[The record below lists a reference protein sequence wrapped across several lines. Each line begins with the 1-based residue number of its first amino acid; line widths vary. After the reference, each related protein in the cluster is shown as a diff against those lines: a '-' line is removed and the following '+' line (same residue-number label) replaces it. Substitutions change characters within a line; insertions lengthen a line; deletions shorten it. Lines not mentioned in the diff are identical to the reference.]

1 MSGIFS
7 AGGAGNVGVSGFY
20 PVTINDSLRF
30 EDGSSA
36 YLNRT
41 PASATN
47 RTTWTW
53 SAWVKRGNISQSSN
67 MFIAYSG
74 ANDFEYIRFDSDDT
88 IRYTFYVSGSQQNL
102 LSTSGKFRDT
112 SSWYHILVQ
121 RSGSSSEIYVNG
133 IQQAL
138 NIGTRVSGNG
148 YFNSTNAHN
157 IGRFTSGSQYFD
169 GYMTE
174 INFIDGQSLAP
185 TSFGE
190 AKEGTWIP
198 KSYSGSY
205 GTNGFHLEFN
215 SNTNDTSGNGNN
227 WTANNI
233 SAHDYVPDSPTNNF
247 ATFNPLDNIGTSNFS
262 EGNLKVG
269 SSTGSVTQKTRSTF
283 AVSQNFYFEAYRVD
297 GGTQN
302 FNVGVATATADIGS
316 TGNTGVYTK
325 NYSGGAG
332 DILMFAYSASANAL
346 WTGLNGTWDNS
357 ATVAEIEA
365 GTTTN
370 ATHTGI
376 ADEPIAAVYID
387 QATSYSGR
395 IITNFGQDST
405 FAGATTAGG
414 NTDANGVGDF
424 KYAPPSGF
432 LSLCSAN
439 LPEPV
444 VGPLGDSLSD
454 ENFNTVLWTGTGSG
468 QSITGMGFQPDWL
481 WFKQRN
487 GGSDHAL
494 IDSVRGVNQGLISN
508 STAQEVTS
516 GASNDLVSF
525 DSDGFTTGTPQ
536 NFGSLGSSGLTIAT
550 WGWKAGTAFSN
561 SAGSNGAT
569 IASSGSV
576 NTDAGF
582 SIVSYTGSGANGTV
596 LHGLSSAPEII
607 FFKKLD
613 VATSWMVYNKTIG
626 NNRFLYLDLT
636 NGQTGTDS
644 TYFNNLDPTASVINL
659 GTYHRN
665 NSINERY
672 IAYAFHSVDGYSKV
686 GSYTGNGSGTDA
698 PFVFTGFSPAFVLIK
713 STASGNWLMF
723 DNKREGY
730 NPCDVLYAD
739 DPTSEETS
747 STKNIDILSNGFK
760 IGASTNVNINTSG
773 LTYIFLAFAEN
784 PFKYANAR

>member
-1 MSGIFS
+1 MSLTNSPIWFGS
-7 AGGAGNVGVSGFY
+7 GATGGGFY
-20 PVTINDSLRF
+20 DYEINDSLRF
-30 EDGSSA
+30 NDNDSA
-36 YLNRT
+36 YLSRT
-41 PASATN
+41 PSSATN

-138 NIGTRVSGNG
+138 NIGARVSGNG

-198 KSYSGSY
+198 KSYGGSY

-582 SIVSYTGSGANGTV
+582 SIVSY
-596 LHGLSSAPEII
+596 LS
-607 FFKKLD
+607 
-613 VATSWMVYNKTIG
+613 
-626 NNRFLYLDLT
+626 
-636 NGQTGTDS
+636 
-644 TYFNNLDPTASVINL
+644 
-659 GTYHRN
+659 
-665 NSINERY
+665 
-672 IAYAFHSVDGYSKV
+672 
-686 GSYTGNGSGTDA
+686 
-698 PFVFTGFSPAFVLIK
+698 LIH
-713 STASGNWLMF
+713 
-723 DNKREGY
+723 
-730 NPCDVLYAD
+730 
-739 DPTSEETS
+739 
-747 STKNIDILSNGFK
+747 I
-760 IGASTNVNINTSG
+760 
-773 LTYIFLAFAEN
+773 
-784 PFKYANAR
+784 